1 MSTRP
6 PPDPTAPDLNA
17 LAEQFLDLWQ
27 GQVSAWASDP
37 ATTESMARL
46 WALWGLTPPP
56 GPASAPPF
64 SASGSVHRADPAAS
78 QPTAN
83 RPAPLGAAPA
93 AAASPE
99 LLELLL
105 KLAARLAA
113 VEQRLADLE
122 GGDAA
127 PARPDDAA
135 QRVPPGARP
144 PPKPYRRRGR
154 V

>member
-6 PPDPTAPDLNA
+6 PPDPNAPDLNA

-56 GPASAPPF
+56 GHAASAPS
-64 SASGSVHRADPAAS
+64 SASGPAYRAVDPAAS
-78 QPTAN
+78 QPFPGRSA
-83 RPAPLGAAPA
+83 PPLGAAPA

-122 GGDAA
+122 GADAA
-127 PARPDDAA
+127 PTADLG
-135 QRVPPGARP
+135 RVSPGPRH